1 VRREG
6 DRGSEDLQGRPPVP
20 AAERQ
25 EQVRTEVTSPEGASD
40 QKKKRGALGTAIEV
54 LIIIIAAFAIAML
67 VQAFLVKPFTIHQIS
82 MLPTLEEG
90 DRILINRLA
99 YSFRDPEA
107 GDIVVFQSPMDSG
120 DDLVKRIVAVGGDRV
135 AISDGTLYV
144 NGEAQDEP
152 YLLDRGFRGQMAET
166 TVPPDHVFVLGDNR
180 NNSGDSRLFGPIDED
195 SLVGSAF
202 LIYWPIGRW
211 STP

>member
-1 VRREG
+1 MSREG
-6 DRGSEDLQGRPPVP
+6 DRGSQDLQDRPPLP
-20 AAERQ
+20 GAGYQ
-25 EQVRTEVTSPEGASD
+25 EQVLTEVASPKGATD

-54 LIIIIAAFAIAML
+54 LVIIIAAFAIAML

-90 DRILINRLA
+90 DRVLINRLS

-107 GDIVVFQSPMDSG
+107 GDIVVFQSPLDP
-120 DDLVKRIVAVGGDRV
+120 DEDLVKRIVAVGGDRV

-152 YLLDRGFRGQMAET
+152 YLLDQAFGGQMAER
-166 TVPPDHVFVLGDNR
+166 TVPPGRVFVLGDNR
-180 NNSGDSRLFGPIDED
+180 NNSGDSRLFGPVDED
-195 SLVGSAF
+195 SLIGSAF
-202 LIYWPIGRW
+202 LVYWPISRW